1 MVARRDGDIRLRAGV
16 VVIATA
22 PAGEWRHLTFGMH
35 EVQGRGAGHD
45 QEPIARS
52 AHVEHARDG
61 HPSLPREDIGTDRHR
76 SQGKARDHEQGQSR
90 AHSRGAYAPARTYF
104 NGHVEKLVELARGLQ
119 ARDDPRLHQNARPCL
134 PGRSRHTPRNLQARR
149 PAPHGGPRGGRPE
162 NVYKLTPAAYEHFP
176 HAHRELASELVEF
189 LSEAQLKR
197 FFERRAAR
205 LEADY
210 APRLAGLD
218 FEGRVRELAKLATE
232 HGHMAE
238 VVELP
243 TGGLAI
249 RHCNCPIQD
258 VAARTG
264 LPCVNEQ
271 QMYERLLGAPV
282 NRSTWMREKAS
293 DCTYEVKESGGKV
306 G

>member
-1 MVARRDGDIRLRAGV
+1 MDSRRETVLAFIKTRGHASLGEVAAHLEISKQGALRHMEALEAEGL
-16 VVIATA
+16 ATVA
-22 PAGEWRHLTFGMH
+22 PAE
-35 EVQGRGAGHD
+35 
-45 QEPIARS
+45 
-52 AHVEHARDG
+52 EH
-61 HPSLPREDIGTDRHR
+61 
-76 SQGKARDHEQGQSR
+76 
-90 AHSRGAYAPARTYF
+90 
-104 NGHVEKLVELARGLQ
+104 
-119 ARDDPRLHQNARPCL
+119 
-134 PGRSRHTPRNLQARR
+134 RR
-149 PAPHGGPRGGRPE
+149 GRPE

-197 FFERRAAR
+197 FFERRTAR
-205 LEADY
+205 LEAEY

-218 FEGRVRELAKLATE
+218 FHGRVRELAKLATE